1 MTEEHLGNICDFN
14 YGESLREDRRQPGK
28 VPVYGSNGIV
38 GWHNQAVTKGPAII
52 IGRKGSI
59 GEVHF
64 SAVPCWPIDTTYYVD
79 LAKKECDLRWLYH
92 ALVALD
98 LRHLNKAA
106 AVPGLNREDAYRK
119 RVIFPPLAEQK
130 RIAAILE
137 KADRLRRMRRY
148 AGQLSD
154 TLLQSVF
161 LEMFGNHVQRRGWK
175 RCSVAELCKTSE
187 DVKCGPFGTQL
198 SKSEFRTMGVPLWGI
213 KHVNADFRVRTD
225 EFLERKKAAELS
237 QYSLKPGDIV
247 MTRKGTVGNCAI
259 YPDSYPNGIMH
270 SDLLRL
276 RVDATNS
283 VGSFVAAQF
292 RFSPKVEHQVSLVSS
307 GAIMEGINVT
317 KLKEIVVE
325 VPPFPLQQK
334 FAAIVRRFERLRV
347 QQREA
352 ERQADHLFQ
361 TLLHRAFPPPAPFL

>member
-1 MTEEHLGNICDFN
+1 
-14 YGESLREDRRQPGK
+14 
-28 VPVYGSNGIV
+28 
-38 GWHNQAVTKGPAII
+38 
-52 IGRKGSI
+52 
-59 GEVHF
+59 
-64 SAVPCWPIDTTYYVD
+64 
-79 LAKKECDLRWLYH
+79 
-92 ALVALD
+92 
-98 LRHLNKAA
+98 
-106 AVPGLNREDAYRK
+106 
-119 RVIFPPLAEQK
+119 
-130 RIAAILE
+130 
-137 KADRLRRMRRY
+137 
-148 AGQLSD
+148 
-154 TLLQSVF
+154 
-161 LEMFGNHVQRRGWK
+161 
-175 RCSVAELCKTSE
+175 
-187 DVKCGPFGTQL
+187 
-198 SKSEFRTMGVPLWGI
+198 MGVPLWGI

-334 FAAIVRRFERLRV
+334 FAAIVSRFERLRA

-361 TLLHRAFPPPAPFL
+361 TLLHRAFPPPARFL